1 MEYERDYIMRLIKQL
16 IRALISVIFN
26 RKGTIKYEMPIN
38 DQITSGR
45 DVYALLVEMADAGDI
60 NGAENRL
67 YEEIE
72 AGIPNIYQMALAFYD
87 HINDYDDAFL
97 EEHGFSR
104 EEIVQGIRNIAENL
118 GYGSM
123 VDALL

>member
-1 MEYERDYIMRLIKQL
+1 MYSLLIEVVG
-16 IRALISVIFN
+16 SN
-26 RKGTIKYEMPIN
+26 
-38 DQITSGR
+38 
-45 DVYALLVEMADAGDI
+45 I
-60 NGAENRL
+60 NGAETRL

-72 AGIPNIYQMALAFYD
+72 AGIPNVYQMALAFYD

-104 EEIVQGIRNIAENL
+104 EEIVQGVRNIAEKL